1 MSKARETV
9 ETLRTVLVDGDVTN
23 ANFTGADLEIAKGG
37 TGASSAGAARTAL
50 GLVVGTDVLAPDGN
64 GSSLTG
70 ITDTT
75 YSVGDG
81 GLTQVNF
88 TTADNTKLDGIAASA
103 NNYTLPS
110 TLPASM
116 LTGALPAI
124 SGANLTNLPASG
136 FTPLFDKALFGGI

>member
-1 MSKARETV
+1 MSKARDTV
-9 ETLRTVLVDGDVTN
+9 ETLRTVLVDGD
-23 ANFTGADLEIAKGG
+23 I
-37 TGASSAGAARTAL
+37 
-50 GLVVGTDVLAPDGN
+50 GTDVLAPDGN

-103 NNYTLPS
+103 NNYVHP
-110 TLPASM
+110 
-116 LTGALPAI
+116 TGAGYNHMPTGGTVGYVIINTA
-124 SGANLTNLPASG
+124 SGQGSWQELPASG
-136 FTPLFDKALFGGI
+136 VTPLFDKSLF